1 MKLLMRSFVLLL
13 FSFIAVFPAVFAA
26 EPLSG
31 KTVYVDAGH
40 GGEDSGAVGNGLL
53 EKDVNLEVAKLVDEK
68 LKEDG
73 ADTVASRTD
82 DTFLTLEDRVAKAS
96 RNASDLLISIHAN
109 SAVPEASGTET
120 YFDSTYQAADSERL
134 ASNIQ
139 ERLPDA
145 LGTRDRGVKE
155 SGFYVIKHSQMP
167 SVLVE
172 LGFITNQTDADKLES
187 PEYQEKAAGA
197 IADAVVSYYE

>member
-1 MKLLMRSFVLLL
+1 VKLLMRSFVLLL
-13 FSFIAVFPAVFAA
+13 FSFIAVFPAAFAA

-134 ASNIQ
+134 
-139 ERLPDA
+139 PDA

>member
-1 MKLLMRSFVLLL
+1 MKLLMRSLVLLL

-134 ASNIQ
+134 
-139 ERLPDA
+139 PDA